1 VNQNV
6 FLKERSTGM
15 EEDDFNLKIEIP
27 GLAAPKSVSITR
39 YGSYNNKRVKE
50 WMTYITTSVL
60 PYSPRKAPKGVP
72 VSISVL
78 VWLPWPKKTPKK
90 VMLKDPY
97 AFHVKK
103 PDADNLLKPIV
114 DSLTNAGLWE
124 DDNQISKMFVEK
136 RNCPPGEERVV
147 VFIKWEE

>member
-1 VNQNV
+1 MNQNA
-6 FLKERSTGM
+6 FLKERNIEM
-15 EEDDFNLKIEIP
+15 EEDDFKLKIEIP

-39 YGSYNNKRVKE
+39 HGSYNNKKVKE
-50 WMTYITTSVL
+50 WMSYIATSVASHSL
-60 PYSPRKAPKGVP
+60 SKAPKGIP
-72 VSISVL
+72 ISISVS

-90 VMLKDPY
+90 VMLKDQY

-114 DSLTNAGLWE
+114 DSLTQAGLWE
-124 DDNQISKMFVEK
+124 DDNQISKMLVEK